1 MSESNQESTIKNS
14 SDVSFMKAL
23 FDFKFEE
30 WVTLRIASVIYVLF
44 IVLVSLIAV
53 GLVVT
58 WLVAGF
64 SSGEGALT
72 VLALGAI
79 ALGWFLSILLYRL
92 VIESAIATIKVAENT
107 ASLRK

>member
-23 FDFKFEE
+23 FDLQFEE
-30 WVTLRIASVIYVLF
+30 WVTLRIASVLYVLF
-44 IVLVSLIAV
+44 IGVASLIAV
-53 GLVVT
+53 GLI
-58 WLVAGF
+58 LLALF
-64 SSGEGALT
+64 SGNEFALT
-72 VLALGAI
+72 LVYVVGIAI
-79 ALGWFLSILLYRL
+79 ACFLSILLYRL